1 MQSSTELHSPE
12 QVRQAL
18 ITRLIKNPKVG
29 GVIFTTDQI
38 IATVNEV
45 ILAYEHHYCGYPVTP
60 AQQMLMGIFL
70 KRLEK
75 V

>member
-1 MQSSTELHSPE
+1 MMTIAELNTPD

-18 ITRLIKNPKVG
+18 ITRFVKNPKIG
-29 GVIFTTDQI
+29 GVIFTADQI

-45 ILAYEHHYCGYPVTP
+45 IIAYENHYCGYPVTP
-60 AQQMLMGIFL
+60 SQQMLMGIFL
-70 KRLEK
+70 KRLEN